1 MSNSVKQ
8 LESEIE
14 KQSNLL
20 HTERLDVSFGEL
32 LSMYE
37 NGEIIIKP
45 AFQDSSDGLKS
56 RKLSL

>member
-45 AFQDSSDGLKS
+45 AFQKILQMV
-56 RKLSL
+56 